1 MCFLKYKKFVAIVLF
16 NKLDQSYFG
25 RFYNLKDYVT
35 FEAANLS
42 EAIEEFKNA
51 VNDYLEF
58 CEEIDKIP
66 EFLDLN
72 HINER
77 FYNISIEEEELV
89 NG

>member
-1 MCFLKYKKFVAIVLF
+1 MGEFMCFLKYKEFIAIVLLF
-16 NKLDQSYFG
+16 NTSDPRYFG
-25 RFYNLKDYVT
+25 RIYNIKDYVT
-35 FEAANLS
+35 FEAVNLS

-58 CEEIDKIP
+58 CEEVDKIP

-77 FYNISIEEEELV
+77 FYNISIEEE
-89 NG
+89 